1 MEEMMAAGIVP
12 PSTPALGIEGEKPC
26 NKSSA
31 AAHGYDPG
39 FSLSLGTRSCLCSG
53 SACQDK
59 AAILET
65 AVPVATQLRD
75 PGKTPEQE

>member
-12 PSTPALGIEGEKPC
+12 ASTPALGIEGEKPC

-31 AAHGYDPG
+31 AAHG
-39 FSLSLGTRSCLCSG
+39 FSLSLGTRSCLCSC
-53 SACQDK
+53 SARQDK

-65 AVPVATQLRD
+65 AVPVATQLRE